1 MLPRRL
7 LVRVQPPQ
15 PLLPV
20 AMIPFALGSG
30 AAWLYFQ
37 ESESSVPA
45 DSNCSY
51 LAPAS
56 TDLFAALAGAYL
68 GYYGSRNDAPMVSF
82 IGAAVLTIH
91 ALQWHHHKS

>member
-1 MLPRRL
+1 MTMLPA
-7 LVRVQPPQ
+7 
-15 PLLPV
+15 V
-20 AMIPFALGSG
+20 AGAG
-30 AAWLYFQ
+30 AAWFYFR
-37 ESESSVPA
+37 ESESGVPA

-56 TDLFAALAGAYL
+56 TDVLAAAAGAYL
-68 GYYGSRNDAPMVSF
+68 SYYGTKNKAPLVAS

>member
-1 MLPRRL
+1 MFPI
-7 LVRVQPPQ
+7 
-15 PLLPV
+15 
-20 AMIPFALGSG
+20 ATGAG
-30 AAWLYFQ
+30 AAWLYFR
-37 ESESSVPA
+37 ESESGVPA

-56 TDLFAALAGAYL
+56 TDALAAIAGAYL
-68 GYYGSRNDAPMVSF
+68 GYYGFRNEAPMVAA